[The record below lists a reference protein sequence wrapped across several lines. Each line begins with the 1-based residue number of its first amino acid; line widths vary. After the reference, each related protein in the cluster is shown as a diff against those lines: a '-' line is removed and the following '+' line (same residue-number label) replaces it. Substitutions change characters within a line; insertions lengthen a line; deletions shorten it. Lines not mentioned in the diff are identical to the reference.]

1 MKLQNILNFWIADG
15 KKNPNSDA
23 SFNQKH
29 VQTLT
34 FNRKHFG
41 IVNMLPMEKLFKT
54 HATKDAN
61 NMSRLVVS

>member
-1 MKLQNILNFWIADG
+1 MEIKIQI
-15 KKNPNSDA
+15 SDA